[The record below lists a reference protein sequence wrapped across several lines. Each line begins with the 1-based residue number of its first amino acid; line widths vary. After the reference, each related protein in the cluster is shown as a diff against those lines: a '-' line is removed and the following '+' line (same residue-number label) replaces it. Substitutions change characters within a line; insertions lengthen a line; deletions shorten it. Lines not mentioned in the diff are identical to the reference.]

1 MNNAAIAP
9 STSRLLSRNPAFLAF
24 PIGIALL
31 LVATF
36 IRFYAI
42 DLRPLHHDEGVNH
55 LFIQGIERDGYYQYS
70 HENYHGPTYFY
81 LTWAI
86 WKFFGDTEMGM
97 RGGVAAVGV
106 LTFLFLPLWWWIT
119 NGNSSRWGGILAAI
133 FIGLS
138 PAHVYYSRY
147 SIHETLFIGLS
158 LFVAI
163 ISYEWLKSP
172 KIAHGIWGGI
182 ALGLLA
188 ATKETYIITLASIGV
203 GMLCAHPKKLF
214 TTMYRERA
222 SALSLGFFIYVV
234 VLFFVVSAA
243 FTWNQGIAEVAMSI
257 PQWIGRN
264 SSDNGHFKPWYYYLS
279 IIWSTEWELLVAGG
293 VALILL
299 PWFWFKEQF
308 SRGRFLWGWG
318 LASLAIY
325 SALNYKM
332 PWIFLN
338 ISAPLILVSVE
349 TLNQLKKNFVFFL
362 IVAIAIAA
370 GGYKTYQ
377 SNFLIPCGDPV
388 NPFAYVHTLQG
399 EKVFIQDLKEYMEK
413 HRANAPI
420 RILVGVDGYWPLPF
434 YFKQLENQGF
444 NFTIG
449 YEGFAQAINADRH
462 LFKEYDVIMAEAS
475 YDGSAGPFNLDK
487 VKGYE
492 DLPHND
498 LKQWVEVYYR
508 LADHEDSKV
517 YYRR

>member
-1 MNNAAIAP
+1 MNNAALATSTTP
-9 STSRLLSRNPAFLAF
+9 SISRNSAFLAVVV
-24 PIGIALL
+24 IILLSLIA
-31 LVATF
+31 VV
-36 IRFYAI
+36 IRFYALE
-42 DLRPLHHDEGVNH
+42 LRPLHHDEGVNH

-70 HENYHGPTYFY
+70 HENYHGPTFFY
-81 LTWAI
+81 LTWAT
-86 WKFFGDTEMGM
+86 WKIFGDTEMGM
-97 RGGVAAVGV
+97 RGGVAAIGV
-106 LTFLFLPLWWWIT
+106 LTFLLVPLWWMR
-119 NGNSSRWGGILAAI
+119 NNNSSRWGGILAGI

-158 LFVAI
+158 IFVAI
-163 ISYEWLKSP
+163 VSYEWLKSP
-172 KIAHGIWGGI
+172 KISHGIWGGV

-203 GMLCAHPKKLF
+203 GMLCARPKKLF
-214 TTMYRERA
+214 STMYRERV
-222 SALSLGFFIYVV
+222 SALSLGFFVYVV

-264 SSDNGHFKPWYYYLS
+264 SSDNGHFKPPQYYLE
-279 IIWSTEWELLVAGG
+279 IIWTTEWQLLVLGL
-293 VALILL
+293 VTLMLL
-299 PWFWFKEQF
+299 PWYWFKDTF

-318 LASLAIY
+318 LASLTIY

-338 ISAPLILVSVE
+338 ISAPLILASVE
-349 TLNQLKKNFVFFL
+349 TFQQLKKNIAFFL
-362 IVAIAIAA
+362 VLTIALVA
-370 GGYKTYQ
+370 GGYKVYQ
-377 SNFLIPCGDPV
+377 SNFVIPCGDPV

-399 EKVFIQDLKEYMEK
+399 EKIFINDLKEYMET
-413 HRANAPI
+413 HRANSPI

-444 NFTIG
+444 NFTLG
-449 YEGFAQAINADRH
+449 YEGFAQSINAGRQP
-462 LFKEYDVIMAEAS
+462 FKEYDVIMAEQS

-492 DLPHND
+492 DIPHTD
-498 LKQWVEVYYR
+498 TKQWVEVYYR
-508 LADHEDSKV
+508 LADHEDTKV
-517 YYRR
+517 FFRR